1 MKQPVFEGV
10 ATALVTPFQSSTV
23 DYPKLEQLLD
33 FQLASGVDAIV
44 VCGTTGEAATMT
56 PQEQLGVIAHCIR
69 YVAGRCKVIAG
80 TGSNSTAHCLEMSRV
95 AASIGADALL
105 LVTPYYNK
113 CTQAGLIAHYLSV
126 ADAVNIPVILYNVP
140 SRTGV
145 DISVDTYRVL
155 AEHPNIGGVKEA
167 SASVCK
173 TARIL
178 DACGDQ
184 FPVWSGN
191 DDEAVPMMSVG
202 AKGLISVLSN
212 IRPKQTLE
220 MIRACQHGD
229 FEKAG
234 RMQVALMP
242 LIDALF
248 CEVNPIPVKQALN
261 LAGFDVGL
269 PRLPLT
275 PLSEANIQR
284 LKTLLAS

>member
-44 VCGTTGEAATMT
+44 VCGTTGESATMT

-69 YVAGRCKVIAG
+69 YVAGRCKIIAG
-80 TGSNSTAHCLEMSRV
+80 TGSNSTAHCLETSRV

-113 CTQAGLIAHYLSV
+113 CTQSGLVAHYMTV
-126 ADAVNIPVILYNVP
+126 ADAVNIPVIVYNVP

-145 DISVDTYRVL
+145 DISVETYRVL

-178 DACGDQ
+178 DACGESL
-184 FPVWSGN
+184 PVWSGIL
-191 DDEAVPMMSVG
+191 
-202 AKGLISVLSN
+202 K
-212 IRPKQTLE
+212 RPGGC
-220 MIRACQHGD
+220 RW
-229 FEKAG
+229 
-234 RMQVALMP
+234 R
-242 LIDALF
+242 
-248 CEVNPIPVKQALN
+248 
-261 LAGFDVGL
+261 
-269 PRLPLT
+269 
-275 PLSEANIQR
+275 
-284 LKTLLAS
+284 